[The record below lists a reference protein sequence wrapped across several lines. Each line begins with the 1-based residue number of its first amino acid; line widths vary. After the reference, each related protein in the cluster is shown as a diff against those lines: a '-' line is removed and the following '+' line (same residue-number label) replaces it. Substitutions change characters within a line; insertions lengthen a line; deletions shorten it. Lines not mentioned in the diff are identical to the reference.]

1 VRAQAALVVGLGS
14 PDRGDDA
21 VGSEVARAVAALALP
36 QVEVVEHEDPTDLIE
51 LWSGRDPV
59 VVIDAVCS
67 DAAPGTL
74 HILETGAGRDP
85 LARSAWAQTGRG
97 GTHAFGLA
105 AAIELARVLR
115 RLPRHLV
122 LVGVEAEA
130 FEHGAVLSP
139 GVAAG
144 VPAAVR
150 AVVDAVKVRPGDAPV
165 AEKGS
170 AHVPG

>member
-1 VRAQAALVVGLGS
+1 MRAQAALVVGLGS

-85 LARSAWAQTGRG
+85 LARSAWARTGRG
-97 GTHAFGLA
+97 GTHAFGLT

-122 LVGVEAEA
+122 LVGVEAVA
-130 FEHGAVLSP
+130 FEHGAPLSS

-150 AVVDAVKVRPGDAPV
+150 AVVDAVQVSSGEAPV
-165 AEKGS
+165 AERGS